1 MDAARVTLVGSIIA
15 NEASDDYVITL
26 MELENTIWWG
36 LTFGA
41 WFKVG
46 MALALFLLVIE
57 RIVNIYNK
65 VRRKND

>member
-15 NEASDDYVITL
+15 NEVSDDYVITL
-26 MELENTIWWG
+26 MKLENTVWWG

-65 VRRKND
+65 VRRNND